1 MANEKF
7 LLSEKGIS
15 QIIAYS
21 LINALKFEIGANT
34 YEDLFERI
42 EAKILKHLKQNPESF
57 EDDFFVNPKKLEFII
72 I

>member
-1 MANEKF
+1 MTTEKF

-21 LINALKFEIGANT
+21 LMNALKFEIGTNT

-42 EAKILKHLKQNPESF
+42 KANI
-57 EDDFFVNPKKLEFII
+57 D
-72 I
+72 

>member
-42 EAKILKHLKQNPESF
+42 EAKILKL
-57 EDDFFVNPKKLEFII
+57 
-72 I
+72 